1 VASSLDG
8 ATVLRESA
16 CYLPC
21 ADTGA
26 IVAGRLRDGV
36 YVATGHTCW
45 GILNGPATGQ
55 GMAELMLNGPDGK
68 AAQLLAPFAP
78 RVWEDALW
86 WVCWWVCWW
95 ECEI

>member
-1 VASSLDG
+1 MPQAERCDCGILARRRDR
-8 ATVLRESA
+8 AARECVLPA
-16 CYLPC
+16 VC

-78 RVWEDALW
+78 RV
-86 WVCWWVCWW
+86 
-95 ECEI
+95 